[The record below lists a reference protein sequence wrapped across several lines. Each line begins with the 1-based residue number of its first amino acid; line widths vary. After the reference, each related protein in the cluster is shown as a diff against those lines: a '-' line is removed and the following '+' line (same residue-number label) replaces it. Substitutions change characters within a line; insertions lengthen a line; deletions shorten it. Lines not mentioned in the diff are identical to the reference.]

1 LIKEHIVYLDQEIEK
16 IRQQIA
22 ELIEQNPRLKQ
33 KKDLLDFY
41 SRDSV
46 R

>member
-1 LIKEHIVYLDQEIEK
+1 LIKEHIAYLDQEIEK

-22 ELIEQNPRLKQ
+22 ELIEQNPKLKQ
-33 KKDLLDFY
+33 KKSCWILFPE
-41 SRDSV
+41 SV